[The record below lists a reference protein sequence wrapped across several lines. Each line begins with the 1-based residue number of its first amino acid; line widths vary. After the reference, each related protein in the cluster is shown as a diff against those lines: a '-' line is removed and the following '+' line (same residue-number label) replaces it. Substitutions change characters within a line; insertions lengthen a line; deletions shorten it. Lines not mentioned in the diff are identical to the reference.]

1 MRRKESLVQ
10 SVQYAKRTTTTNAI
24 GEETPGWGTKTSLS
38 VFPAPMSDR
47 LSVEMYGERVSAMK
61 ALIFGGGNIAK
72 GDGVWLDGETAS
84 EPLWKVISIDAW
96 PMHRRAVIERVL

>member
-10 SVQYAKRTTTTNAI
+10 SVQYAKRTTVKNAI
-24 GEETPGWGTKTSLS
+24 GEEAPGWGTKSSLS

-61 ALIFGGGNIAK
+61 ALIFGDGNIAK
-72 GDGVWLDGETAS
+72 GDGVWLAGETAS
-84 EPLWKVISIDAW
+84 EPLWKVISIDIW

>member
-10 SVQYAKRTTTTNAI
+10 SVQYAKRTNTTNSI
-24 GEETPGWGTKTSLS
+24 GEQIQGWGTKSTLS

-47 LSVEMYGERVSAMK
+47 LSVMMDGERVSAMK
-61 ALIFGGGNIAK
+61 ALIFGDGNIAK

-84 EPLWKVISIDAW
+84 EPLWKVISIDIW

>member
-24 GEETPGWGTKTSLS
+24 GEETPGWGTKSSLS
-38 VFPAPMSDR
+38 AFPAPMSDR
-47 LSVEMYGERVSAMK
+47 LSVEMYGERASAMK
-61 ALIFGGGNIAK
+61 ALIFDDGNIAK
-72 GDGVWLDGETAS
+72 GDGVWLGGETAT
-84 EPLWKVISIDAW
+84 EPLWKVVSIDIW

>member
-10 SVQYAKRTTTTNAI
+10 SVQYAKKTTTTNAI

-38 VFPAPMSDR
+38 VFPAPLSDR

-61 ALIFGGGNIAK
+61 ALIFGEGAIDK
-72 GDGVWLDGETAS
+72 GDGVWLPGETQT
-84 EPLWKVISIDAW
+84 EPLWKVVSIDIW